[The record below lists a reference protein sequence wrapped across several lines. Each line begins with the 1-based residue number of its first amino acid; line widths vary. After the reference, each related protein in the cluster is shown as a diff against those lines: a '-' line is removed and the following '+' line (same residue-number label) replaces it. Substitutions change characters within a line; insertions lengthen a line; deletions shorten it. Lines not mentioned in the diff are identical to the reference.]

1 MNQSIT
7 FGSLPNIEIEWT
19 YYKDLDE
26 IHLDDMSAFNILLLT
41 LVKGDNIQLVA
52 YDIEEKSWGILQN

>member
-7 FGSLPNIEIEWT
+7 FGSLPNIAIEWT